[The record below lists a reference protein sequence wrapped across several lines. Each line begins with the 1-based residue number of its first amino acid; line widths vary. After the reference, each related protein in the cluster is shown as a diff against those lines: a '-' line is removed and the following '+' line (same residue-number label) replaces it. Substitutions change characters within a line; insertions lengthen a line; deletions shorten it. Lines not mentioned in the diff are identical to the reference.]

1 MTPAAFGGHPRT
13 PGASWQRALVTGG
26 SGGIGEALARRLAAR
41 GCHLVLVA
49 RTQLALEK
57 LAGELSAAHGVDVE
71 VLPADLTTEEGVAS
85 IEARLTDAG
94 ALPVDLLV
102 NNAGYGSAGPFAAL
116 DPARVAGEVRLNV
129 LALVRLTRAAV
140 PGMVDR
146 GAGAVL
152 NVSSVAGLQ
161 PIPNMAT
168 YAATKAFVTSFSES
182 LHEELRGRGVTVTA
196 LLPGFTRTGFKAR
209 SGLERSGIPDFA
221 WMDAGRV
228 ADAALAATAA
238 GRALCIPGLAWK
250 ALSALT
256 RPLPRSLVRR
266 VMGAGQHT
274 W

>member
-1 MTPAAFGGHPRT
+1 
-13 PGASWQRALVTGG
+13 
-26 SGGIGEALARRLAAR
+26 
-41 GCHLVLVA
+41 VLVA
-49 RTQLALEK
+49 RTQPALEK
-57 LAGELSAAHGVDVE
+57 LAGELSAAHGIDVE
-71 VLPADLTTEEGVAS
+71 VLPADLITEDGVAAV
-85 IEARLTDAG
+85 EARLAEEG
-94 ALPVDLLV
+94 GPPIDLLV
-102 NNAGYGSAGPFAAL
+102 NNAGYGSAGPFAEL

-140 PGMVDR
+140 PPMVAR

-152 NVSSVAGLQ
+152 NVSSVASLQ

-168 YAATKAFVTSFSES
+168 YAASKAFVTSFSES

-209 SGLERSGIPDFA
+209 AGLERSGIPDFA

-228 ADAALAATAA
+228 ADAALAATAG

-256 RPLPRSLVRR
+256 RPVPRSLVRR
-266 VMGAGQHT
+266 VMGAGQHS

>member
-1 MTPAAFGGHPRT
+1 
-13 PGASWQRALVTGG
+13 VTGG
-26 SGGIGEALARRLAAR
+26 SGGIGEALARRLAAQ

-49 RTQLALEK
+49 RTQPALEK
-57 LAGELSAAHGVDVE
+57 LAGELSATCGIDVE
-71 VLPADLTTEEGVAS
+71 VLPADLITEEGVAAV
-85 IEARLTDAG
+85 EARLAEEAG
-94 ALPVDLLV
+94 PPVDLLV
-102 NNAGYGSAGPFAAL
+102 NNAGYGSAGPFAEL

-140 PGMVDR
+140 PGMVAR

-168 YAATKAFVTSFSES
+168 YAASKAFVTSFSES

-196 LLPGFTRTGFKAR
+196 VLPGFTRTGFQAR
-209 SGLERSGIPDFA
+209 AGVSRLPTWA

-238 GRALCIPGLAWK
+238 GRAVCIPGLAWK
-250 ALSALT
+250 ALAAVT
-256 RPLPRSLVRR
+256 GPLPRSLVRR

>member
-1 MTPAAFGGHPRT
+1 MTTSGSHAR
-13 PGASWQRALVTGG
+13 ASGVTWSRALVTGG
-26 SGGIGEALARRLAAR
+26 SGGIGEALARRLAAQ

-49 RTQLALEK
+49 RTQEALEK

-71 VLPADLTTEEGVAS
+71 VLAADLSTEAGAAAV
-85 IEARLTDAG
+85 EARLAEG
-94 ALPVDLLV
+94 GGPPVDLLV
-102 NNAGYGSAGPFAAL
+102 NNAGYGSAGQFAEL

-152 NVSSVAGLQ
+152 NVSSVAGLA

-196 LLPGFTRTGFKAR
+196 LLPGFTRTGFSAR
-209 SGLERSGIPDFA
+209 SGFGRSRIPDFA

-228 ADAALAATAA
+228 ADDALAATAA
-238 GRALCIPGLAWK
+238 GRAICIPGLAWK
-250 ALSALT
+250 AVSALS

-266 VMGAGQHT
+266 LMGAGQRT